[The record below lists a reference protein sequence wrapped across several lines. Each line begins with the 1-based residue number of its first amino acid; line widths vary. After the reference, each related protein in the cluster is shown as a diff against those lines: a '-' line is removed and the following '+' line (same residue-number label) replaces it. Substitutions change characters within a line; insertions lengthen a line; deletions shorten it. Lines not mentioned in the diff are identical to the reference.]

1 MLFRDIWTDCFK
13 EGADHCN
20 KHKNKKKKP
29 ETPPYL
35 GDKQK
40 IPMKSQYKGSSTK
53 RLGITP

>member
-1 MLFRDIWTDCFK
+1 MLFTDIWTDCFK

-20 KHKNKKKKP
+20 KHKKKNA

-40 IPMKSQYKGSSTK
+40 VPIKSQYKGSSTK
-53 RLGITP
+53 RLDITP